1 MCAMHS
7 NVMTSLPSV
16 PFLKEFRKLNS
27 FISKHQGKTLS
38 H

>member
-1 MCAMHS
+1 M
-7 NVMTSLPSV
+7 
-16 PFLKEFRKLNS
+16 NS

>member
-1 MCAMHS
+1 M
-7 NVMTSLPSV
+7 NY
-16 PFLKEFRKLNS
+16 